1 MIFEEIFGH
10 RFIANFA
17 KYRYLLSEL
26 VKRDIKIKYRR
37 SVLGIFW
44 SFLQPLFTMII
55 LTIVFSELFDSSI
68 ENYPVYLLSGK
79 LVFDYYAA
87 GTKAAMNSILGN
99 APMIKKLYIP
109 KYMYSLGVIFSNMVT
124 FLMSLIVLF
133 LVMLATGAPF
143 TVFII
148 SALVP
153 ILLLVVFT
161 IGIGLILATL
171 TVFFRDIEHLYGV
184 FITML
189 LYATPIMYPADIVPE
204 SFRFIQTF
212 NPLYA
217 IIGLFR
223 SAVYTGTYFDPGQ
236 LIFATCSAL
245 ASLVIGIALFYKY
258 QDRFILY
265 L

>member
-1 MIFEEIFGH
+1 MIAEPLINH

-55 LTIVFSELFDSSI
+55 LTIVFSQLFKSNI
-68 ENYPVYLLSGK
+68 ENYPVYLLTGK
-79 LVFDYYAA
+79 LVFDYYSA
-87 GTKAAMNSILGN
+87 GTRAAMGSILSN
-99 APMIKKLYIP
+99 ASMIKKVYIP

-124 FLMSLIVLF
+124 FLMSLLVLILVMIATQAAFTMFILTALIPIVL
-133 LVMLATGAPF
+133 
-143 TVFII
+143 
-148 SALVP
+148 
-153 ILLLVVFT
+153 LLIFT

-184 FITML
+184 FVTML
-189 LYATPIMYPADIVPE
+189 LYATPIMYPAEIVPE
-204 SFRFIQTF
+204 SFRFIQTL

-217 IIGLFR
+217 IITLFR
-223 SAVYTGTYFDPGQ
+223 DSFLYGTFFDMGT
-236 LIFATCSAL
+236 LLFATSSSLIAL
-245 ASLVIGIALFYKY
+245 ALGIGLFYKY
-258 QDRFILY
+258 QDKFILY
-265 L
+265 I

>member
-1 MIFEEIFGH
+1 MIAEPLINH

-55 LTIVFSELFDSSI
+55 LTIVFSQLFKSNI
-68 ENYPVYLLSGK
+68 ENYPVYLLTGK
-79 LVFDYYAA
+79 LVFDYYSA
-87 GTKAAMNSILGN
+87 GTRAAMGSILSN
-99 APMIKKLYIP
+99 ASMIKKVYIP

-124 FLMSLIVLF
+124 FLMSLLVLF
-133 LVMLATGAPF
+133 LVMIATQATF
-143 TVFII
+143 TMFILT
-148 SALVP
+148 ALIP
-153 ILLLVVFT
+153 IVLLLIFT

-184 FITML
+184 FVTML
-189 LYATPIMYPADIVPE
+189 LYATPIMYPAEIVPE
-204 SFRFIQTF
+204 SFRFIQTL

-217 IIGLFR
+217 IITLFR
-223 SAVYTGTYFDPGQ
+223 DSFLYGTFFDMGT
-236 LIFATCSAL
+236 LLFATASSLIAL
-245 ASLVIGIALFYKY
+245 ALGIGLFYKY
-258 QDRFILY
+258 QDKFILY
-265 L
+265 I